1 MAAQRCVRRK
11 ESSEW
16 QGHLRSPGVRCT
28 EEWKRRS
35 WDERDVCI
43 IISVI
48 KMGEVRTAGRKRRG
62 RMEKGTVRRGRD
74 AGRGKWGR
82 FWFVKEIT
90 DDNGEDA
97 MGSGNIGGRIS
108 GGYWTER
115 EEEGP

>member
-1 MAAQRCVRRK
+1 
-11 ESSEW
+11 
-16 QGHLRSPGVRCT
+16 
-28 EEWKRRS
+28 
-35 WDERDVCI
+35 
-43 IISVI
+43 
-48 KMGEVRTAGRKRRG
+48 MGEVRTAGRKRRG

-74 AGRGKWGR
+74 AGRGKRGR
-82 FWFVKEIT
+82 FRERKKVCKGEEKGEDAGRGKRFVKEIT